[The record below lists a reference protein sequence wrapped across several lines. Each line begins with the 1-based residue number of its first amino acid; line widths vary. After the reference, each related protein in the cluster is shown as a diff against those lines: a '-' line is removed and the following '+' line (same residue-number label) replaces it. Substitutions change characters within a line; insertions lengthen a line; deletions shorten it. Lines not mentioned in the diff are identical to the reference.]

1 MLCTAIWA
9 DKKMGLNL
17 TDRLVHQV
25 KPEILNY
32 VYNPQ
37 GGREHCY
44 RKKEATVGQNGRL
57 FTSCNFFSF

>member
-25 KPEILNY
+25 KPVILNY
-32 VYNPQ
+32 LYIP
-37 GGREHCY
+37 E
-44 RKKEATVGQNGRL
+44 
-57 FTSCNFFSF
+57 FSIQFRMYFHTNNLNTDRNKP